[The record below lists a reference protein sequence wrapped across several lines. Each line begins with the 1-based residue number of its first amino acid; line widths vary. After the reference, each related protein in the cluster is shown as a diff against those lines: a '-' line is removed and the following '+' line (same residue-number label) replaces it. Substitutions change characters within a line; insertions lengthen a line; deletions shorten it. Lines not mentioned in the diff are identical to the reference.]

1 MIRNDSCGKG
11 NGTMTRKEDHYLQRL
26 NRLLAWFTV
35 VLFAFLVIS
44 GFGMTNPGLTTR
56 LTGGLFTP
64 AFSMYLH
71 VNLATPVL
79 ILLLIHFLNGIKTA
93 LTRWGMG
100 ENKLSN
106 ALLNAF
112 LIILG
117 LFLAALIILA
127 RYLMLPQS

>member
-1 MIRNDSCGKG
+1 
-11 NGTMTRKEDHYLQRL
+11 MTKKEDRYLQRF
-26 NRLLAWFTV
+26 NRMLAWITV

-56 LTGGLFTP
+56 LTGGFFNP
-64 AFSMYLH
+64 SFSMYLH
-71 VNLATPVL
+71 VNLAVPVL
-79 ILLLIHFLNGIKTA
+79 LLVLIHVLIGLKTA

-100 ENKLSN
+100 ENRLSN

-112 LIILG
+112 IIILG
-117 LFLAALIILA
+117 LFLSTLIILA